1 MAGIVYLRTNRFEV
15 KLEGITFK
23 AKDFE
28 TLCAIDFLFPNGKVW
43 DHPPVVGLDVMR
55 HPRDPSILLVL
66 LCFGVGCV
74 ILKFQAGE
82 SLPASIQRFLSDKR
96 IHFVGFG
103 IPEKKDLFP
112 FEELGLTRSEVDIGY
127 LAAKILKD
135 SKYKRC
141 ELAELARKVLGIKR
155 MVGLTEASSFE
166 RHEQIKCAICQL
178 FITSVIAMGLVGANG
193 KKKTDESPSPKKGS
207 FLKNLNL
214 LPLLAEGWFKL
225 PKVKKTTQKAEFKEG
240 CDDMIFQ
247 KGEIEDTFSCSCS
260 VIVQPENK
268 DDPFE
273 DYIIDT
279 KTREGD
285 MEDAWFHTNVQSNS
299 ADNNFDSIAS
309 DKDKCGISSD
319 DSSREISF
327 TSGKPLKSILKLPS
341 SNNLLLNYTN
351 PSSPASPLSI
361 SKGQVAAKSV
371 LKRANSKGCNVSF
384 TR

>member
-1 MAGIVYLRTNRFEV
+1 
-15 KLEGITFK
+15 
-23 AKDFE
+23 
-28 TLCAIDFLFPNGKVW
+28 
-43 DHPPVVGLDVMR
+43 MR

-74 ILKFQAGE
+74 ILKFLAGE
-82 SLPASIQRFLSDKR
+82 ELPASIQRFLSDKR

-127 LAAKILKD
+127 LASKILKD
-135 SKYKRC
+135 SKFKRC

-178 FITSVIAMGLVGANG
+178 FITSVIAMGLVGADG
-193 KKKTDESPSPKKGS
+193 KKIPDESPSPKKGS

-240 CDDMIFQ
+240 CDDIILQ
-247 KGEIEDTFSCSCS
+247 KAEIEDTFSCS
-260 VIVQPENK
+260 VLVQPENK
-268 DDPFE
+268 DDHF
-273 DYIIDT
+273 DDFLVDT

-285 MEDAWFHTNVQSNS
+285 MEHDWFHT
-299 ADNNFDSIAS
+299 DDTFDSIAS
-309 DKDKCGISSD
+309 DKDKVGSD
-319 DSSREISF
+319 DWSKEISCA
-327 TSGKPLKSILKLPS
+327 TSKPLKSILKLPS
-341 SNNLLLNYTN
+341 SNNLLLNNTN
-351 PSSPASPLSI
+351 PSSPASPHSI
-361 SKGQVAAKSV
+361 SKDQMPAKSV

-384 TR
+384 RR